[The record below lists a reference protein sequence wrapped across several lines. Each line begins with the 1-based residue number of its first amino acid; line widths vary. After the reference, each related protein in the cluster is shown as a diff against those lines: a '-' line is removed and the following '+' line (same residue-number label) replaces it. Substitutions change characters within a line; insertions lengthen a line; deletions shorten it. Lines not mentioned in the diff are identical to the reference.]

1 MGEQSV
7 SLFLLCRRYA
17 TPKSRSNAPW
27 ACRTKSLVFEKSFA
41 ADLGKAR
48 AKRKASFASQRL
60 RLLTRHTGRARY
72 RSGFPSKERSACIPD

>member
-1 MGEQSV
+1 PMHPGPVGQNRW
-7 SLFLLCRRYA
+7 F
-17 TPKSRSNAPW
+17 SRN
-27 ACRTKSLVFEKSFA
+27 RFA

-60 RLLTRHTGRARY
+60 RLLTRHAGRARY